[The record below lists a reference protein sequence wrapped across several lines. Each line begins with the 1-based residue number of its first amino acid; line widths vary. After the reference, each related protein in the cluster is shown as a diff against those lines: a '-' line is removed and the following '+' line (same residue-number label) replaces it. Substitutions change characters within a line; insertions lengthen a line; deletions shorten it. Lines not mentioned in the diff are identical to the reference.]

1 MRNLIR
7 WAALAAVCLFMVGCT
22 TASEA
27 TMEVLN
33 KLVENGTITAEH
45 RDEIVSSAGSGWDT
59 LVAHVVDIGAAFILA
74 YTGINLR
81 RGPATRQENIE
92 KSKNPATRQDNIG
105 KAQNA

>member
-1 MRNLIR
+1 MRNVIR

-33 KLVENGTITAEH
+33 KLVESGTITAEH
-45 RDEIVSSAGSGWDT
+45 RDELVSSLGSGWT
-59 LVAHVVDIGAAFILA
+59 SLMAHVVDIGAAFILA

-92 KSKNPATRQDNIG
+92 KSKGA
-105 KAQNA
+105 

>member
-1 MRNLIR
+1 MRNVIR
-7 WAALAAVCLFMVGCT
+7 WAALAAVCLFVTGCT

-33 KLVENGTITAEH
+33 KLVESGTITAEH
-45 RDEIVSSAGSGWDT
+45 RDELVSAAGFGWT
-59 LVAHVVDIGAAFILA
+59 SLMQHVIDIGAAVLLA

-92 KSKNPATRQDNIG
+92 KAKSV
-105 KAQNA
+105 